1 MTAAPADSWALG
13 KEVVAMATRTDR
25 DRQLGSVDW
34 SLWSTSA
41 RLVVTDDRV
50 LERARLLVDEQTA
63 LVEEASSRFRPDSEL
78 MRIGERLP
86 NGVAVSDTLADLL
99 RAALMAAHLTEGAV
113 DPSLGR
119 AIDSL
124 GYDRDIRLVLDDDG
138 PVRAISSERP
148 GWSRITLDGAVLTV
162 PAGLRL
168 DLGATAKAVAAD
180 RAAHRIADKLGVG
193 ALVSLGGDIATAGR
207 APSGGWQI
215 DVQDLPHDPACRISV
230 SGGTAVATSSTQRRT
245 WRRAGRT
252 LHHIVDPQTGMP
264 APALW
269 RSASVAGPSCL
280 VANALSTAA
289 IVWGSSAPQRLARHR
304 LPARLVTADGGVIV
318 LGGWPAEQG
327 STEWEV
333 WR

>member
-1 MTAAPADSWALG
+1 
-13 KEVVAMATRTDR
+13 MATRTDR
-25 DRQLGSVDW
+25 DRAFGVADW

-41 RLVVTDDRV
+41 HLVVTDERS
-50 LERARLLVDEQTA
+50 LEQARLLVDEQTA

-78 MRIGERLP
+78 MLIGDRLP
-86 NGVAVSDTLADLL
+86 HGVAVSDTLADLL
-99 RAALMAAHLTEGAV
+99 RAALMAAQLTEGAV

-119 AIDSL
+119 ALDSL

-148 GWSRITLDGAVLTV
+148 GWARITLDGSVLTV
-162 PAGLRL
+162 PAGLSL

-180 RAAHRIADKLGVG
+180 RSARRIADELGVG

-207 APSGGWQI
+207 APSEGWQI
-215 DVQDLPHDPACRISV
+215 DVQDLPADPACRITLGGG
-230 SGGTAVATSSTQRRT
+230 SGVATSSTQRRI
-245 WRRAGRT
+245 WHRGGRT

-264 APALW
+264 APALL

-289 IVWGSSAPQRLARHR
+289 IVWGSSAPQRLVQHR
-304 LPARLVTADGGVIV
+304 LPARLVTADGAVIV
-318 LGGWPAEQG
+318 LGGWPSEPG
-327 STEWEV
+327 STEWEA

>member
-1 MTAAPADSWALG
+1 
-13 KEVVAMATRTDR
+13 MATRLDPDR
-25 DRQLGSVDW
+25 ALWVADW
-34 SLWSTSA
+34 SLWSTTA
-41 RLVVTDDRV
+41 HLVVTDERV
-50 LERARLLVDEQTA
+50 LDEARRLVDEQTA
-63 LVEEASSRFRPDSEL
+63 LVEEASSRFRPDSEV
-78 MRIGERLP
+78 MRIAAALP
-86 NGVAVSDTLADLL
+86 HGVAVSDTLAALL
-99 RAALMAAHLTEGAV
+99 RSALMAAQLTDGAV

-119 AIDSL
+119 AIDSI

-148 GWSRITLDGAVLTV
+148 GWARITLDGTVLTV
-162 PAGLRL
+162 PEGLSL

-180 RAAHRIADKLGVG
+180 RAAHRIADELGVG

-215 DVQDLPHDPACRISV
+215 DVQDLPDDPACRISV

-245 WRRAGRT
+245 WRRAGRL
-252 LHHIVDPQTGMP
+252 LHHIVDPETGMS
-264 APALW
+264 APALL

-289 IVWGSSAPQRLARHR
+289 IVWGSSAPQRLVQHR

-318 LGGWPAEQG
+318 LGGWPHEPG
-327 STEWEV
+327 STEWEA